1 MTTTEAG
8 LEWEGKHGGGQTGG
22 DEGIEGMSS
31 SATGSR
37 EGS

>member
-1 MTTTEAG
+1 MIMTEAG
-8 LEWEGKHGGGQTGG
+8 LEWGGEHGSGQTGG